1 MDRMKAGIV
10 AAVVVVVLLGTY
22 AAYAWYGDE
31 DGQIEPDTRWYEGTR
46 SYFEIDSA
54 KQLAGLTYLVNHGT
68 SFQGKVVAL
77 TSDIQL
83 RGQWTPIGMG
93 KYDGASHSVYGAAF
107 DGIFN
112 GNGHSISG
120 LRISTGSAGESV
132 GLFGVVDG
140 GIVRDVALI
149 DVRIDAPSSD
159 CVGGIAGILC
169 GGGIISGCNV
179 GEMNDGS
186 AITSDTYT
194 GGVAGRLASKA
205 AVIDCTNFASVSTPD
220 GPGCGGIVGKA
231 SYQEEVDGLSIEGC
245 SNIGAVSGHG
255 CVGGIL
261 GIGMISMN
269 DCINIGAVSSTSGGS
284 TGGIVGK
291 IVNAATLIYCYNHG
305 DVSSSGSEPDA
316 LGVGGIAGQIRYD
329 GELQEFPEG
338 PVVYVTIC
346 ANLGDISA
354 AGSDAGGLVGTV
366 FNSAFIM
373 GDNLAGEIS
382 AGSHAAGIVGS
393 FLTTDDPV
401 PPGIKTSQ
409 LVLMDNV
416 STTTD
421 ISAAETDL
429 FICAN
434 GNTVQG
440 TPGSQE
446 LRPGFIMPSVIIA
459 ETIEDI
465 PETVT
470 CETSTV
476 KILIP
481 ARTVIEGMAVNFPDS
496 SFTVYQASCNAGMLK
511 MTSTATS
518 SSTAVFKHNISFGI
532 LEDAD
537 VLVTMD
543 CPVSE
548 GTVPEVILYDV
559 EWWDLEVVGYTS
571 DSVAF
576 RTGMDGEITITLR
589 APDSEAQA

>member
-1 MDRMKAGIV
+1 MDRTRGGIV

-22 AAYAWYGDE
+22 TAYVWYGDE
-31 DGQIEPDTRWYEGTR
+31 DDKNEPDTRWYESTR

-54 KQLAGLTYLVNHGT
+54 RQLAGLAFLVNHGT
-68 SFQGKVVAL
+68 SFQGKVIAL

-107 DGIFN
+107 DGVFN
-112 GNGHSISG
+112 GKGHTISG
-120 LRISTGSAGESV
+120 LRISTGSAGDSI
-132 GLFGVVDG
+132 GLFGAVDG
-140 GIVRDVALI
+140 GIVKDVALI
-149 DVRIDAPSSD
+149 DVRIDSPSSD

-169 GGGIISGCNV
+169 GGGYITGCNV

-186 AITSDTYT
+186 AISSDTYT
-194 GGVAGRLASKA
+194 GGIAGRIASKA
-205 AVIDCTNFASVSTPD
+205 AVNDCTNFASVSSPD

-231 SYQEEVDGLSIEGC
+231 SYQEEVNGLSIKSC
-245 SNIGAVSGHG
+245 SNIGAVSGRE

-261 GIGMISMN
+261 GMGMVWMT
-269 DCINIGAVSSTSGGS
+269 DCINLGAVASTSGGT

-291 IVNAATLIYCYNHG
+291 IVNAATMQSCYNHA
-305 DVSSSGSEPDA
+305 DVTSSGSEPDA
-316 LGVGGIAGQIRYD
+316 LGVGGIVGQIRYD

-338 PVVYVTIC
+338 PVIYVTIC
-346 ANLGDISA
+346 VNLGDVST
-354 AGSDAGGLVGTV
+354 AGSDAGGIVGTV
-366 FNSAFIM
+366 FNSALIM
-373 GDNLAGEIS
+373 GDNLAEKIS

-401 PPGIKTSQ
+401 PPGIKASQ

-421 ISAAETDL
+421 IRASETDL

-440 TPGSQE
+440 TASSQE
-446 LRPGFIMPSVIIA
+446 LRPGFTMPSVIVA
-459 ETIEDI
+459 ETVEDI

-470 CETSTV
+470 CETGSV

-481 ARTVIEGMAVNFPDS
+481 ERTSIEGMVINFPDS

-511 MTSTATS
+511 MSSNATS
-518 SSTAVFKHNISFGI
+518 SSTTVFKHSISFGI
-532 LEDAD
+532 LRDAD

-543 CPVSE
+543 CPIPD
-548 GTVPEVILYDV
+548 GAVPEVILYDMV
-559 EWWDLEVVGYTS
+559 WWGLEVVGYTS

-576 RTGMDGEITITLR
+576 RTGMDGEITIILR
-589 APDSEAQA
+589 VPDSEAQA